1 MLMFV
6 CREYLFVSSMFFCWQ
21 CLLLELLPG
30 LDANFGLVVGS
41 VCLSVVRLL
50 VGSVC
55 CKSSS
60 LDLMLMFVC
69 WQFLFVNS
77 MSVGQQCLL

>member
-30 LDANFGLVVGS
+30 LVFVSGNS
-41 VCLSVVRLL
+41 P
-50 VGSVC
+50 
-55 CKSSS
+55 S
-60 LDLMLMFVC
+60 LNSMLMFVC
-69 WQFLFVNS
+69 QECMFVVSS
-77 MSVGQQCLL
+77 MFASRQCLL